1 MLAGGTALP
10 DVGSAF
16 QGQIAANLLP
26 EASDSRAVE
35 GGEGR

>member
-10 DVGSAF
+10 DVGSAL
-16 QGQIAANLLP
+16 QEQIAANLLP
-26 EASDSRAVE
+26 GAGDSRVVD